1 MGDAPNA
8 PADMTEYLSM
18 GGEGD
23 RSQIASDHTCCFMSK
38 EVIENLAAVT
48 GTNGWRYIEESFVVG
63 KQFGE
68 AERAGF
74 HLRFDPPQELAS
86 TREIWLNIATGISP
100 VIISSLQKAA
110 IDNGFDVEFLWCWSA
125 LTKQFLNCRIGNMA
139 SDTRLTLSMAYH
151 LDRTDSDQLPRDMM
165 IRRMQKFNW
174 AYDII
179 KAVLRE
185 GMREIPMAGREQ
197 ETARLHEIVLND
209 LRLGDDGARAAFQ
222 KEFSGELGAF
232 AEATTTALDSDPA
245 RSIPR

>member
-1 MGDAPNA
+1 
-8 PADMTEYLSM
+8 
-18 GGEGD
+18 
-23 RSQIASDHTCCFMSK
+23 
-38 EVIENLAAVT
+38 
-48 GTNGWRYIEESFVVG
+48 
-63 KQFGE
+63 
-68 AERAGF
+68 
-74 HLRFDPPQELAS
+74 
-86 TREIWLNIATGISP
+86 
-100 VIISSLQKAA
+100 
-110 IDNGFDVEFLWCWSA
+110 
-125 LTKQFLNCRIGNMA
+125 
-139 SDTRLTLSMAYH
+139 
-151 LDRTDSDQLPRDMM
+151 M